1 MEKRKGSA
9 LSIVTGAGGNEAL
22 LDILGPSPPHTHSH
36 SLTHTLTLTHSL
48 THIHSHTLSHTYTLS
63 YTLAHTLT
71 LTHTHSHPAR
81 ALRHLTPFLS
91 PIKNEPVYITV
102 SRFTCAYVG
111 PPPAIPLE
119 KQKGLSTAQ
128 PSPQEC
134 SAFACLHVLTCLFH
148 KYLFYFKDPCPVAF
162 I

>member
-71 LTHTHSHPAR
+71 LTHTLTLCTCTEASHPI
-81 ALRHLTPFLS
+81 S
-91 PIKNEPVYITV
+91 V
-102 SRFTCAYVG
+102 SY
-111 PPPAIPLE
+111 
-119 KQKGLSTAQ
+119 KK
-128 PSPQEC
+128 
-134 SAFACLHVLTCLFH
+134 
-148 KYLFYFKDPCPVAF
+148 
-162 I
+162 